1 MAHAFYKGGAK
12 LLRPDE
18 FRFVLDSEL
27 KQALRSQSYM
37 TLILIAAR
45 CGNDETSVAADQW
58 TLNKIALVFG
68 RTIRDTDFLGR
79 IDNGLLGVVLWDAD
93 YDRSKKVIDRLV
105 SSVESYDFRTVLS
118 IAVGAACCPT
128 HAVDLDSLKRQ
139 ARARPVASWPAGTRL
154 SPAEN

>member
-1 MAHAFYKGGAK
+1 MGNAFYEGGAK
-12 LLRPDE
+12 LLRPEE

-27 KQALRSQSYM
+27 KQSIRTQSYM
-37 TLILIAAR
+37 TLVLVAAR
-45 CGNDETSVAADQW
+45 CGSDDTSVVADQW
-58 TLNKIALVFG
+58 TLNKIALVLG

-79 IDNGLLGVVLWDAD
+79 LDNGLLGVVLWNAD
-93 YDRSKKVIDRLV
+93 YDRSKTVIDRLIA
-105 SSVESYDFRTVLS
+105 SVESYDFRTALS

-139 ARARPVASWPAGTRL
+139 ARARPVTSWPAGTRP